1 MAAMTEQH
9 IVEIEGSNQV
19 LGALALLLPH
29 LMKAEAIE
37 CVRARII
44 VLHAVYQGLRGT
56 DNEEG
61 ISTGSV
67 CIHEAAKDTMLP
79 AGIVVPSENVKSFI
93 ALRGMI
99 TGGKHCR

>member
-56 DNEEG
+56 DNEGESLLG
-61 ISTGSV
+61 QFAYTKQPRIR
-67 CIHEAAKDTMLP
+67 CC
-79 AGIVVPSENVKSFI
+79 
-93 ALRGMI
+93 LRELLCHQRM
-99 TGGKHCR
+99 